1 MYIVSSG
8 APPLKSTHVTVL
20 PGVWGL
26 PFLCK
31 LVRGRQQQKSRD
43 GAKWKGVLNPLGLIF
58 RGVCARPTCHVGSHG
73 FNALGGSAVCYGVKG
88 CWLWA
93 CT

>member
-1 MYIVSSG
+1 MKYILALACCDMSTRGKCLTGCLSVAIATAVHCCSYALPSAAVMQASIVYIISSG

-31 LVRGRQQQKSRD
+31 LVRGRQQQKSGD
-43 GAKWKGVLNPLGLIF
+43 GAK
-58 RGVCARPTCHVGSHG
+58 
-73 FNALGGSAVCYGVKG
+73 
-88 CWLWA
+88 
-93 CT
+93 